1 MAKHG
6 GFEGNGQT
14 LRILTEL
21 IYERPGRTKGIAPTR
36 AFLDGVMK
44 YKATQG
50 DWLKQTG
57 KAPKNH
63 FIYDEQAQWR
73 DQVFGGAT
81 SPQTFSKLRRSINSR
96 VSNAKLWIGPTTPL
110 TPCTTLSTASTLAI
124 SA

>member
-6 GFEGNGQT
+6 GFE
-14 LRILTEL
+14 RMDKRYEFLTEL

-44 YKATQG
+44 YKATQS

-63 FIYDEQAQWR
+63 FIYDEQTAARSSIWW
-73 DQVFGGAT
+73 
-81 SPQTFSKLRRSINSR
+81 SHPPRRPFETKALNKFKSIECQIMDW
-96 VSNAKLWIGPTTPL
+96 ADDTAY
-110 TPCTTLSTASTLAI
+110 PCTTLSTASTLI
-124 SA
+124 FQRR